1 MKSKIKMPKMDQL
14 LNDKN
19 VLYIVFVIA
28 ILNLLGYLITNNLE
42 AVVFFL
48 IVGFLSTY
56 FSKNMIIVLI
66 IAMVSTSIF
75 ATTRQPKVI
84 YSTQEGF
91 KMMKKGKTNENTHA
105 TNVSAT
111 GRTDTDDTFKM
122 MKKGKTNENTH
133 ATNVSATGHTDTDD
147 TMDNMDSDNGEPT
160 GEPQNQSKT
169 KGKGNRIDYANTLE
183 KAYENLQSTIGK
195 EGIQGLTEQTAGLLN
210 QQKEL
215 MDNINSMQP
224 FLQTAEGFLK
234 NLDFSGIENIG
245 NMLNKFS
252 GDKKQQS
259 DNSQ

>member
-1 MKSKIKMPKMDQL
+1 MPKMDQL

-19 VLYIVFVIA
+19 VLYIVFVVA

-66 IAMVSTSIF
+66 IAIVTTSIF
-75 ATTRQPKVI
+75 ATTRSPKVI
-84 YSTQEGF
+84 YTTKEG
-91 KMMKKGKTNENTHA
+91 METMTEGKKNIGKAMDKDAEKVDKDAKKEKVGQDA
-105 TNVSAT
+105 TSA
-111 GRTDTDDTFKM
+111 GVNAAAEAAKE
-122 MKKGKTNENTH
+122 G
-133 ATNVSATGHTDTDD
+133 
-147 TMDNMDSDNGEPT
+147 MDGIQ

-183 KAYENLQSTIGK
+183 KAYENLQNSIGK

-245 NMLNKFS
+245 NILNKFS
-252 GDKKQQS
+252 GDKKQS
-259 DNSQ
+259 SSTSQ

>member
-19 VLYIVFVIA
+19 VLYIVFVVA

-66 IAMVSTSIF
+66 ISIITTSIF
-75 ATTRQPKVI
+75 ATTRSPKVI
-84 YSTQEGF
+84 YTTKEG
-91 KMMKKGKTNENTHA
+91 MESMTEGKKNIGKSMDKDAEKVDKDAKKEKVGQDA
-105 TNVSAT
+105 TSA
-111 GRTDTDDTFKM
+111 GVNAGAEAAKE
-122 MKKGKTNENTH
+122 G
-133 ATNVSATGHTDTDD
+133 
-147 TMDNMDSDNGEPT
+147 MDGIQ

-183 KAYENLQSTIGK
+183 KAYENLQSKIG
-195 EGIQGLTEQTAGLLN
+195 EGGVEGLTQQTASLVH

-215 MDNINSMQP
+215 MDNINKMTP
-224 FLQTAEGFLK
+224 FIQTAEGFLN
-234 NLDFSGIENIG
+234 NLDLSGLEKMG
-245 NMLNKFS
+245 GLLSKFT
-252 GDKKQQS
+252 GDKKDTS
-259 DNSQ
+259 S

>member
-19 VLYIVFVIA
+19 VLYIVFVVA

-66 IAMVSTSIF
+66 ISIITTSIF
-75 ATTRQPKVI
+75 ATTRTPKVI
-84 YSTQEGF
+84 YTTKEG
-91 KMMKKGKTNENTHA
+91 METMTEGKKNIGKSMDKDAEKVDKDAKKEKVGQDA
-105 TNVSAT
+105 TSA
-111 GRTDTDDTFKM
+111 GINAGAEAAKE
-122 MKKGKTNENTH
+122 G
-133 ATNVSATGHTDTDD
+133 
-147 TMDNMDSDNGEPT
+147 MDGIQ

-183 KAYENLQSTIGK
+183 KAYENLQSKIG
-195 EGIQGLTEQTAGLLN
+195 EGGVEGLTQQTASLVN

-215 MDNINSMQP
+215 MDNINKMTP
-224 FLQTAEGFLK
+224 FIQTAEGFLN
-234 NLDFSGIENIG
+234 NLDLSGLEKMG
-245 NMLNKFS
+245 GLLSKFT
-252 GDKKQQS
+252 GDKKDTS
-259 DNSQ
+259 T

>member
-19 VLYIVFVIA
+19 VLYIVFVVA

-66 IAMVSTSIF
+66 ISIITTSIF
-75 ATTRQPKVI
+75 ATTRTPKVI
-84 YSTQEGF
+84 YTTKEGMGNMRAEIKEKVQE
-91 KMMKKGKTNENTHA
+91 KKNNSDEQGDSSNSQMRDKISSQKNDSEPQTE
-105 TNVSAT
+105 
-111 GRTDTDDTFKM
+111 G
-122 MKKGKTNENTH
+122 
-133 ATNVSATGHTDTDD
+133 
-147 TMDNMDSDNGEPT
+147 MDGIQ

-183 KAYENLQSTIGK
+183 KAYENLQSKIG
-195 EGIQGLTEQTAGLLN
+195 EGGVEGLTQQTASLVN

-215 MDNINSMQP
+215 MDNINKMTP
-224 FLQTAEGFLK
+224 FIQTAEGFLNNL
-234 NLDFSGIENIG
+234 NLDGLEKMGGLLS
-245 NMLNKFS
+245 KFT
-252 GDKKQQS
+252 GDKKDTS
-259 DNSQ
+259 S

>member
-1 MKSKIKMPKMDQL
+1 MPKMDQL

-19 VLYIVFVIA
+19 VLYIIFVVA

-66 IAMVSTSIF
+66 IAIVTTSIF
-75 ATTRQPKVI
+75 ATTRTPKII
-84 YSTQEGF
+84 YANKEG
-91 KMMKKGKTNENTHA
+91 MGTMRAQKKKQ
-105 TNVSAT
+105 
-111 GRTDTDDTFKM
+111 M
-122 MKKGKTNENTH
+122 QIKKQILQNKSDEQKDSSIRDRISSNRNDSSESEIEG
-133 ATNVSATGHTDTDD
+133 
-147 TMDNMDSDNGEPT
+147 MDGIH
-160 GEPQNQSKT
+160 GEPQNQSKA
-169 KGKGNRIDYANTLE
+169 KGTGNRIDYANTLE
-183 KAYENLQSTIGK
+183 KAYENLQSSIGK
-195 EGIQGLTEQTAGLLN
+195 EGIRGLTEQTAGLLN

-245 NMLNKFS
+245 NILNKFS
-252 GDKKQQS
+252 GDKKQ
-259 DNSQ
+259 

>member
-19 VLYIVFVIA
+19 VLYIVFVVA

-66 IAMVSTSIF
+66 ISIITTSIF
-75 ATTRQPKVI
+75 ATTRSPKVI
-84 YSTQEGF
+84 YTTKEG
-91 KMMKKGKTNENTHA
+91 METMTEGKKNIGKSIDKDAEKVDKDAQKAKVGQDVT
-105 TNVSAT
+105 SA
-111 GRTDTDDTFKM
+111 GVNAGAEVAKE
-122 MKKGKTNENTH
+122 G
-133 ATNVSATGHTDTDD
+133 
-147 TMDNMDSDNGEPT
+147 MDGIQ

-183 KAYENLQSTIGK
+183 KAYENLQSKIG
-195 EGIQGLTEQTAGLLN
+195 EGGVEGLTQQTASLVN

-215 MDNINSMQP
+215 MDNINKMTP
-224 FLQTAEGFLK
+224 FIQTAEGFLN
-234 NLDFSGIENIG
+234 NLDLSGLEKMG
-245 NMLNKFS
+245 GLLSRFT
-252 GDKKQQS
+252 GDKQDTS
-259 DNSQ
+259 S

>member
-19 VLYIVFVIA
+19 VLYIVFVVA

-66 IAMVSTSIF
+66 ISIITTSIF
-75 ATTRQPKVI
+75 ATTRSPKVI
-84 YSTQEGF
+84 YTTKEG
-91 KMMKKGKTNENTHA
+91 MGNMREGKKNIGKSMDKDDEKVDKDAQKEKVGQDA
-105 TNVSAT
+105 TSA
-111 GRTDTDDTFKM
+111 GINAGAEAAKE
-122 MKKGKTNENTH
+122 G
-133 ATNVSATGHTDTDD
+133 
-147 TMDNMDSDNGEPT
+147 MDGIQ

-183 KAYENLQSTIGK
+183 KAYENLQSKIG
-195 EGIQGLTEQTAGLLN
+195 EGGVEGLTQQTASLVN

-215 MDNINSMQP
+215 MDNINKMTP
-224 FLQTAEGFLK
+224 FIETAEGFLN
-234 NLDFSGIENIG
+234 NLDLSGLEKMG
-245 NMLNKFS
+245 GLLSKFT
-252 GDKKQQS
+252 GDKKDTS
-259 DNSQ
+259 S

>member
-1 MKSKIKMPKMDQL
+1 MKSKIKMTKMDQL

-19 VLYIVFVIA
+19 VLYIVFVVA

-66 IAMVSTSIF
+66 IAIVTTSIF
-75 ATTRQPKVI
+75 ATTRTPKVI
-84 YSTQEGF
+84 YTTKEGMGNMRAELKEKVQEKKNNSDEQDDSSNSTSSNSQMRDKISSQKNDSEPQTEG
-91 KMMKKGKTNENTHA
+91 
-105 TNVSAT
+105 
-111 GRTDTDDTFKM
+111 
-122 MKKGKTNENTH
+122 
-133 ATNVSATGHTDTDD
+133 
-147 TMDNMDSDNGEPT
+147 MDGIQ

-183 KAYENLQSTIGK
+183 KAYENLQNSIGK

-234 NLDFSGIENIG
+234 NLDLSGFENIG
-245 NMLNKFS
+245 NILNKFS
-252 GDKKQQS
+252 GDKKQS
-259 DNSQ
+259 SSTSQ

>member
-19 VLYIVFVIA
+19 VLYIVFVVA

-66 IAMVSTSIF
+66 ISIITTSIF
-75 ATTRQPKVI
+75 ATTRSPKVI
-84 YSTQEGF
+84 YTTKEG
-91 KMMKKGKTNENTHA
+91 MESMTEGKKNIGKSMDKDAEKVDKDAQKEKVGQDA
-105 TNVSAT
+105 TSA
-111 GRTDTDDTFKM
+111 GINAGAEAAKE
-122 MKKGKTNENTH
+122 G
-133 ATNVSATGHTDTDD
+133 
-147 TMDNMDSDNGEPT
+147 MDGIQ

-183 KAYENLQSTIGK
+183 KAYENLQSKIG
-195 EGIQGLTEQTAGLLN
+195 EGGVEGLTQQTASLVN

-215 MDNINSMQP
+215 MDNINKMTP
-224 FLQTAEGFLK
+224 FIETAEGFLN
-234 NLDFSGIENIG
+234 NLDLSGLEKMG
-245 NMLNKFS
+245 GLLSKFT
-252 GDKKQQS
+252 GDKKDTS
-259 DNSQ
+259 S

>member
-19 VLYIVFVIA
+19 VLYIVFVVA

-66 IAMVSTSIF
+66 ISIITTSIF
-75 ATTRQPKVI
+75 ATTRSPKVI
-84 YSTQEGF
+84 YTTKEG
-91 KMMKKGKTNENTHA
+91 MESMTEGKKNIGKSIGKDAEKVDKDAQKAKVGQDVT
-105 TNVSAT
+105 SA
-111 GRTDTDDTFKM
+111 GVNAGAEAAKE
-122 MKKGKTNENTH
+122 G
-133 ATNVSATGHTDTDD
+133 
-147 TMDNMDSDNGEPT
+147 MDGIQ

-183 KAYENLQSTIGK
+183 KAYENLQSKIG
-195 EGIQGLTEQTAGLLN
+195 EGGVEGLTQQTTSLVN

-215 MDNINSMQP
+215 MDNINKMTP
-224 FLQTAEGFLK
+224 FIQTAEGFLN
-234 NLDFSGIENIG
+234 NLDLSGLEKMG
-245 NMLNKFS
+245 GLLSRFT
-252 GDKKQQS
+252 GDKQDTS
-259 DNSQ
+259 S

>member
-1 MKSKIKMPKMDQL
+1 MKTNFKMPKMDQL

-19 VLYIVFVIA
+19 VLYIVFVVA

-66 IAMVSTSIF
+66 IAIITTSIF
-75 ATTRQPKVI
+75 ATTRTPKVI
-84 YSTQEGF
+84 YTSKEG
-91 KMMKKGKTNENTHA
+91 MGTMREGKKNIGKSLDKDA
-105 TNVSAT
+105 KKAKI
-111 GRTDTDDTFKM
+111 GQDDTSA
-122 MKKGKTNENTH
+122 GIDT
-133 ATNVSATGHTDTDD
+133 ATTEG
-147 TMDNMDSDNGEPT
+147 MDGIQ

-183 KAYENLQSTIGK
+183 KAYENLQNSIGK

-215 MDNINSMQP
+215 MDNINQMQP

-245 NMLNKFS
+245 NILNKFS
-252 GDKKQQS
+252 GDKKQS
-259 DNSQ
+259 SSTSQ

>member
-19 VLYIVFVIA
+19 VLYIVFVVA

-66 IAMVSTSIF
+66 ISIITTSIF
-75 ATTRQPKVI
+75 ATTRTPKVI
-84 YSTQEGF
+84 YTTKEG
-91 KMMKKGKTNENTHA
+91 METMTEGKKNIGKSMDKDAEKVDKDAQKAKVGQDVT
-105 TNVSAT
+105 SA
-111 GRTDTDDTFKM
+111 GVNAGAEAAKE
-122 MKKGKTNENTH
+122 G
-133 ATNVSATGHTDTDD
+133 
-147 TMDNMDSDNGEPT
+147 MDGIQ

-183 KAYENLQSTIGK
+183 KAYENLQSKIG
-195 EGIQGLTEQTAGLLN
+195 EGGVEGLTQQTASLVH

-215 MDNINSMQP
+215 MDNINKMTP
-224 FLQTAEGFLK
+224 FIQTAEGFLN
-234 NLDFSGIENIG
+234 NLDLSGLEKMG
-245 NMLNKFS
+245 GLLSKFT
-252 GDKKQQS
+252 GDKKDTS
-259 DNSQ
+259 S

>member
-1 MKSKIKMPKMDQL
+1 MPKMDQL

-19 VLYIVFVIA
+19 VLYIIFVVA

-66 IAMVSTSIF
+66 IAIVTTSIF
-75 ATTRQPKVI
+75 ATTRTPKII
-84 YSTQEGF
+84 YANKEG
-91 KMMKKGKTNENTHA
+91 MGTMRAQKKKQ
-105 TNVSAT
+105 
-111 GRTDTDDTFKM
+111 M
-122 MKKGKTNENTH
+122 QIKKQILQNNSDEQKDSSIRDRISSNRNDSSESESEIEG
-133 ATNVSATGHTDTDD
+133 
-147 TMDNMDSDNGEPT
+147 MDGIH
-160 GEPQNQSKT
+160 GEPQNQSKA
-169 KGKGNRIDYANTLE
+169 KGTGNRIDYANTLE
-183 KAYENLQSTIGK
+183 KAYENLQSSIGK
-195 EGIQGLTEQTAGLLN
+195 EGIRGLTEQTAGLLN

-245 NMLNKFS
+245 NILNKFS
-252 GDKKQQS
+252 GDKKQ
-259 DNSQ
+259 

>member
-19 VLYIVFVIA
+19 VLYIVFVVA

-66 IAMVSTSIF
+66 ISIITTSIF
-75 ATTRQPKVI
+75 ATTRSPKVI
-84 YSTQEGF
+84 YTTKEG
-91 KMMKKGKTNENTHA
+91 MGNMREGKKNIGKSMDKDAEKVDKDAQKEKVGQDA
-105 TNVSAT
+105 TSA
-111 GRTDTDDTFKM
+111 GINDGAEAAKE
-122 MKKGKTNENTH
+122 G
-133 ATNVSATGHTDTDD
+133 
-147 TMDNMDSDNGEPT
+147 MDGIQ

-183 KAYENLQSTIGK
+183 KAYENLQSKIG
-195 EGIQGLTEQTAGLLN
+195 EGGVEGLTQQTASLVN

-215 MDNINSMQP
+215 MDNINKMTP
-224 FLQTAEGFLK
+224 FIETAEGFLN
-234 NLDFSGIENIG
+234 NLDLSGLEKMG
-245 NMLNKFS
+245 GLLSKFT
-252 GDKKQQS
+252 GDKKDTS
-259 DNSQ
+259 S

>member
-1 MKSKIKMPKMDQL
+1 MKTNFKMPKMDQL

-19 VLYIVFVIA
+19 VLYIVFVVA

-66 IAMVSTSIF
+66 IAIITTSIF
-75 ATTRQPKVI
+75 ATTRTPKVI
-84 YSTQEGF
+84 YTSKEG
-91 KMMKKGKTNENTHA
+91 MGTMREGKKNIGKSLDKDAEKEKVGQDA
-105 TNVSAT
+105 TSA
-111 GRTDTDDTFKM
+111 GMNSGAKE
-122 MKKGKTNENTH
+122 G
-133 ATNVSATGHTDTDD
+133 
-147 TMDNMDSDNGEPT
+147 MDGIQ

-183 KAYENLQSTIGK
+183 KAYENLQSSIG
-195 EGIQGLTEQTAGLLN
+195 EGGVEGLTQQTAGLLK

-224 FLQTAEGFLK
+224 FLQTAEGFLNK
-234 NLDFSGIENIG
+234 LDFSGIENIG
-245 NMLNKFS
+245 NILNKFS
-252 GDKKQQS
+252 GNKPQS
-259 DNSQ
+259 DKSQ

>member
-19 VLYIVFVIA
+19 VLYIVFVVA

-66 IAMVSTSIF
+66 ISIITTSIF
-75 ATTRQPKVI
+75 ATTRSPKVI
-84 YSTQEGF
+84 YTTKEG
-91 KMMKKGKTNENTHA
+91 MESMTEGKKNIGKSMDKDAEKVDKDAKKEKVGQDA
-105 TNVSAT
+105 TSA
-111 GRTDTDDTFKM
+111 GVNAGAEAAKE
-122 MKKGKTNENTH
+122 G
-133 ATNVSATGHTDTDD
+133 
-147 TMDNMDSDNGEPT
+147 MDGIQ

-183 KAYENLQSTIGK
+183 KAYENLQSKIG
-195 EGIQGLTEQTAGLLN
+195 EGGVEGLTQQTASLVN

-215 MDNINSMQP
+215 MDNINKMTP
-224 FLQTAEGFLK
+224 FIQTAEGFLN
-234 NLDFSGIENIG
+234 NLDLSGLEKMG
-245 NMLNKFS
+245 GLLSKFT
-252 GDKKQQS
+252 GDKKDTS
-259 DNSQ
+259 S